1 MTCVK
6 HIRKFGVVFTM
17 SDGQRQLHKE
27 IEESGEGTDHDQFH
41 LLVSEYGQDEN
52 QRLFLSDKEDVT
64 AVVKSGIEDHR
75 VAGTV
80 GTETKV
86 IRGKCHRCGCNR
98 LRHSRLEPE
107 GEVWVSCVACNHNN
121 HDHES
126 EQLEW

>member
-1 MTCVK
+1 
-6 HIRKFGVVFTM
+6 M

-52 QRLFLSDKEDVT
+52 QRLFLTDEEGVT
-64 AVVKSGIEDHR
+64 AVIKDGIEDHT

-80 GTETKV
+80 GTKTMIIE
-86 IRGKCHRCGCNR
+86 GKCHRCGCNR
-98 LRHSRLEPE
+98 LQHGRLEPE
-107 GEVWVSCVACNHNN
+107 GAVWVSCVACNHNN